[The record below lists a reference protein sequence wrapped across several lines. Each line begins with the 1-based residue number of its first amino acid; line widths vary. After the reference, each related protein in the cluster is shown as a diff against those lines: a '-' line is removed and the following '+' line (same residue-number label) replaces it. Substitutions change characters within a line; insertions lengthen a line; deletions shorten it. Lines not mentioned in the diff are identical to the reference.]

1 MDTVVVPDN
10 GGAVGRKLPLP
21 ITTPRLVLRRLQ
33 GNDWKDLLECLSDE
47 ELFSYTDGRPLE
59 EEEIIR
65 WLESDH
71 HVRLTTPNQTFYLG
85 ITLQEGGK
93 LIGYVSL
100 SFTDPQ
106 RLQAT
111 LAVFMNRNFQRQGFA
126 LETVDAALGFCFE
139 GIRLHRVTA
148 SCDSRNVAACG
159 LFEKV
164 GMRREGEFVKNRFSN
179 GEWTNSIWF
188 AALGEEYREAGVNP
202 PPGSSA

>member
-1 MDTVVVPDN
+1 
-10 GGAVGRKLPLP
+10 
-21 ITTPRLVLRRLQ
+21 
-33 GNDWKDLLECLSDE
+33 
-47 ELFSYTDGRPLE
+47 
-59 EEEIIR
+59 
-65 WLESDH
+65 
-71 HVRLTTPNQTFYLG
+71 
-85 ITLQEGGK
+85 
-93 LIGYVSL
+93 
-100 SFTDPQ
+100 
-106 RLQAT
+106 
-111 LAVFMNRNFQRQGFA
+111 
-126 LETVDAALGFCFE
+126 VDAALGFCFE